1 MDGSF
6 LQYLLFAFLGG
17 IVLNVMPCVLPVLTM
32 KVFHLI
38 EHAKDDALTH
48 KKHGIAYAAGV
59 VVTFVVFGIFVLAV
73 KATGEQ
79 FNWGMQFT
87 EPGFVAALTWLVFVF
102 GLNGL
107 GIFEFSVSVQ
117 AEQKGGLMGSFVNGI
132 VASVMS
138 TPCSAPFL
146 GTAAGFALAADAAW
160 WHTMSVFVVI
170 GFGLASPFVLISFVP
185 ALGRALPRPGA
196 WMETFK
202 HLMGFTLLGASVWL
216 FSVLQKQIA
225 TGSASM
231 FVAFL
236 LLTGVAVWAID
247 RFGGPIH
254 TTTRRYAVRG
264 VSIGLLVLAGT
275 QMIDLTPAARGGS
288 THVTTGGAYPT
299 GPVVV
304 EDHINWVP
312 FDSAMVDAMRTA
324 NRPVFIDYTADWC
337 ANCKTNERLFI
348 EVPRI
353 RQVLTDT
360 GILPMQAD
368 LTVDNDEINAWL
380 EPFPYAGIP
389 VYAIYMPDGT
399 TDLLPQAITTEL
411 LAERLLA
418 ASEQYP
424 ESGFDFSSYESGP
437 TPCEDPADADSEP
450 ELEAEP

>member
-1 MDGSF
+1 MEGSF

-38 EHAKDDALTH
+38 EHANEDALTH

-59 VVTFVVFGIFVLAV
+59 VITFVVFGLFVLGV

-107 GIFEFSVSVQ
+107 GVFEFSVSVQ
-117 AEQKGGLMGSFVNGI
+117 SEQKGGLMGSFVNGI

-170 GFGLASPFVLISFVP
+170 GFGLASPFMLISFVP
-185 ALGRALPRPGA
+185 ALGRLLPRPGA

-202 HLMGFTLLGASVWL
+202 HLMGFTLIAAAVWL
-216 FSVLQKQIA
+216 FSVLQKQIQTDA
-225 TGSASM
+225 ASM

-236 LLTGVAVWAID
+236 LLTSVAVWAID

-254 TTTRRYAVRG
+254 GTARRYGVRIG
-264 VSIGLLVLAGT
+264 VVALLVMSGT
-275 QMIDLTPAARGGS
+275 KMINLEPASRSAA
-288 THVTTGGAYPT
+288 THVATGGAYPT

-304 EDHINWVP
+304 DDHINWVP
-312 FDSAMVDAMRTA
+312 FDSSLVASMRVA

-353 RQVLTDT
+353 REVLTET
-360 GILPMQAD
+360 GILPMVAD

-389 VYAIYMPDGT
+389 VYAIYLPDGT

-418 ASEQYP
+418 ASTQYP
-424 ESGFDFSSYESGP
+424 EASFDFSDYEASP
-437 TPCEDPADADSEP
+437 APCDEEEELEP